1 MFHTLSKTKAN
12 YYFQEK
18 QLSSNKIRNLAHDI
32 KMQHKKAYTN
42 YKFCPQNL
50 ADEISVADENYLE
63 TNVPDYI
70 TLVLNSD
77 MKDTINNDL
86 VQHYYLNNESESF
99 NKDLSLENINME
111 NRDLNLNSLLNL
123 DEDTKSNEESLNH
136 VPTNTI
142 EKLKLNESLVLST
155 NLDDI
160 MKPNEESF
168 RHDLNQN
175 LNSESE
181 NIANEQNLE
190 NTFMEYGVN
199 SILEYP
205 LNSFSVNSECLI
217 NESESNPFIN
227 ETLFQNY
234 TNDADCSLKSNS
246 SHSSYTNN
254 MIIFLPASNLFIR
267 EIIFLQDNG
276 NSALTLV
283 NMQDN
288 LILASDDFFFFKQ

>member
-1 MFHTLSKTKAN
+1 
-12 YYFQEK
+12 
-18 QLSSNKIRNLAHDI
+18 
-32 KMQHKKAYTN
+32 MQHKKAYPN

-50 ADEISVADENYLE
+50 ADEISVAYENYLE

>member
-1 MFHTLSKTKAN
+1 
-12 YYFQEK
+12 
-18 QLSSNKIRNLAHDI
+18 
-32 KMQHKKAYTN
+32 
-42 YKFCPQNL
+42 
-50 ADEISVADENYLE
+50 
-63 TNVPDYI
+63 
-70 TLVLNSD
+70 

-217 NESESNPFIN
+217 NES
-227 ETLFQNY
+227 
-234 TNDADCSLKSNS
+234 
-246 SHSSYTNN
+246 
-254 MIIFLPASNLFIR
+254 
-267 EIIFLQDNG
+267 
-276 NSALTLV
+276 
-283 NMQDN
+283 
-288 LILASDDFFFFKQ
+288 